1 MARGDPEH
9 GIQRYDV
16 PLREYRML
24 AATTEVDY
32 PYFPFRISIDF
43 VLVHNAAESQ
53 SKGKYREFFEK
64 AVQKEGLII
73 RHQQSGQT
81 HFTLIST
88 PFHRLSREAESTQMC
103 FPLKDCEVKPG
114 MPSCCVPLSK
124 IFVTDDTVRFINA
137 PFQRKH
143 GSLFVNYHDEKSF
156 FTPAQRGCLT
166 YQILTKIDISK
177 DLKNERLGDSQD
189 SEQEPSSSITSD
201 EQLRRKGLTWLLMRD
216 VYEEAFVLHAPSKE
230 EPYFKEMQNGSL
242 KTYNEFIS
250 EIEHD
255 PRKSLSN
262 AWERWYKF
270 QPLNKIRDYFGEQIA
285 YYFAWQGT
293 FITLLW
299 PAVIFGFIVF
309 IYGFIDSISS
319 SPLDW
324 NHCKVVNF
332 LGKTEN
338 VPCGMRNGVTLFF
351 SMLTQWFMSS
361 FDTKMNAFFAVF
373 MSIWGSV
380 FVQIWKRNNSVL
392 SYQWN
397 SDDFHAIEPDRPE
410 FRGSKMKE
418 DPITGE
424 DIWISP
430 AIFRYLKMI
439 GSFFFVSFS
448 MLLVIISL
456 MLVTLLKIWMVY
468 NFQCNKEYTF
478 NCWLS
483 AAFLP
488 SVLNTLSAMGLGA
501 VYSNLVAR
509 FNAWENHRTESEH
522 NNSLIVKI
530 FAFQMVNT
538 YTSLFYVAFVRP
550 ESHGLQP
557 NGLFGLGEE
566 FKDTCLDDT
575 CSSLLALQLLTH
587 TLIKPVPKFLKD
599 VVIPYFV
606 KLFRL
611 RMYTSRTEAK
621 RVEAEEDDQ
630 ANVLVREWLKP
641 SAGDFVLW
649 EMNEK
654 IIMFGTTMMFASLFP
669 LSPLLALIIGF
680 VDMRIDAHRLI
691 WFNRKPIPLIT
702 NGIGIWLPILTFLQ
716 YCAVFTNAFIVAF
729 TSGFC
734 STFFAD
740 GEYCTVQNRLIIVIV
755 FQNLVF
761 GLKYLLSS
769 VIPSVPAS
777 IKVALRKK
785 RYVTAHIMEKG
796 DVPHKTRIK
805 KRTRMVKLAWITSNH
820 KARRGKRKNDTPTP
834 PKMMMKRLLQD

>member
-1 MARGDPEH
+1 
-9 GIQRYDV
+9 
-16 PLREYRML
+16 ML

-43 VLVHNAAESQ
+43 VLVHNAGESH

-64 AVQKEGLII
+64 AVQKEGLVI

-88 PFHRLSREAESTQMC
+88 PFHRLSREAESSQMC
-103 FPLKDCEVKPG
+103 FPLKD
-114 MPSCCVPLSK
+114 
-124 IFVTDDTVRFINA
+124 
-137 PFQRKH
+137 
-143 GSLFVNYHDEKSF
+143 
-156 FTPAQRGCLT
+156 
-166 YQILTKIDISK
+166 ILTKIDISK
-177 DLKNERLGDSQD
+177 DLRHSQLGDSQD
-189 SEQEPSSSITSD
+189 VTNEPSTSSITSD

-242 KTYNEFIS
+242 KTYNEFIA
-250 EIEHD
+250 EIELD
-255 PRKSLSN
+255 PRKSLGN

-332 LGKTEN
+332 RGETEN
-338 VPCGMRNGVTLFF
+338 VACGMRNGLTLFY
-351 SMLTQWFMSS
+351 SMVTQWFMSS

-380 FVQIWKRNNSVL
+380 FVQVWKRNNSVL

-410 FRGSKMKE
+410 FRGTTMKE

-430 AIFRYLKMI
+430 ALFRYLKMF

-448 MLLVIISL
+448 MLIVILSL

-468 NFQCNKEYTF
+468 NFQCNEEYTF
-478 NCWLS
+478 HCWLS

-501 VYSNLVAR
+501 IYSNLVAR

-557 NGLFGLGEE
+557 NGLFGLGEA
-566 FKDTCLDDT
+566 FKDTCVDDT

-606 KLFRL
+606 KIFRL
-611 RMYTSRTEAK
+611 RMYTSRTEAA
-621 RVEAEEDDQ
+621 RVEAEENDQ

-680 VDMRIDAHRLI
+680 VDMRIDAHRLL

-785 RYVTAHIMEKG
+785 RYVVSHIMEKG

-805 KRTRMVKLAWITSNH
+805 KRTRIAKLAWITSNQ
-820 KARRGKRKNDTPTP
+820 RVQRGKKKTN
-834 PKMMMKRLLQD
+834 KKRLLAEE

>member
-1 MARGDPEH
+1 MREEETVK
-9 GIQRYDV
+9 QYDV

-43 VLVHNAAESQ
+43 VLVHNAAESR

-88 PFHRLSREAESTQMC
+88 PFHRLTREAEMSQMC
-103 FPLKDCEVKPG
+103 FPLKDCQVKPG
-114 MPSCCVPLSK
+114 LPSCCIPLSQ

-143 GSLFVNYHDEKSF
+143 GSLFLNYHDEKSF
-156 FTPAQRGCLT
+156 FTSSQRGYLT

-177 DLKNERLGDSQD
+177 DLKGERLGESQD
-189 SEQEPSSSITSD
+189 EPTDPSTSSITSD
-201 EQLRRKGLTWLLMRD
+201 EQLRRKGLSWLLMSD

-230 EPYFKEMQNGSL
+230 EPYFKAMQNGSV
-242 KTYNEFIS
+242 KAYNEFIS
-250 EIEHD
+250 EIELD
-255 PRKSLSN
+255 PRRSLSLN
-262 AWERWYKF
+262 WERWYKF

-293 FITLLW
+293 FLTLLW
-299 PAVIFGFIVF
+299 PAVIFGLVVF

-319 SPLDW
+319 APLDW

-332 LGKTEN
+332 IGQTEN
-338 VPCGMRNGVTLFF
+338 VACGMRNGVTLFF
-351 SMLTQWFMSS
+351 SMVTQWFMSS

-410 FRGSKMKE
+410 FRGSKVKE

-430 AIFRYLKMI
+430 ALARYIKMLA
-439 GSFFFVSFS
+439 SFVFVSFS
-448 MLLVIISL
+448 MLVVVISL

-468 NFQCNKEYTF
+468 NFQCTKEYTF
-478 NCWLS
+478 HCWLS

-488 SVLNTLSAMGLGA
+488 SILNTLSAMGLGA
-501 VYSNLVAR
+501 IYSNLVSR
-509 FNAWENHRTESEH
+509 LNSWENHRTESEH

-538 YTSLFYVAFVRP
+538 YTSLFYVAFIRP

-557 NGLFGLGEE
+557 NGLFGLGTE

-587 TLIKPVPKFLKD
+587 TLIKPFPKFFKD
-599 VVIPYFV
+599 VVLPYFV

-611 RMYTSRTEAK
+611 RMYTSRTEA
-621 RVEAEEDDQ
+621 RVEIEDDDQ

-654 IIMFGTTMMFASLFP
+654 IILFGTTMMFASLFP
-669 LSPLLALIIGF
+669 LAPLLALIIGF

-691 WFNRKPIPLIT
+691 WFNRKPIPIIT

-734 STFFAD
+734 STFLAD
-740 GEYCTVQNRLIIVIV
+740 GAYCTVQNRLIIVIV

-769 VIPSVPAS
+769 VIPSIPAS
-777 IKVALRKK
+777 IKLALRKK
-785 RYVTAHIMEKG
+785 RYVVAHIVEKG
-796 DVPHKTRIK
+796 DVPHRTRIK
-805 KRTRMVKLAWITSNH
+805 KRTRIAKLAWIASNQ
-820 KARRGKRKNDTPTP
+820 KMIKSNRKKEKSN
-834 PKMMMKRLLQD
+834 KKQLLAEVEEI

>member
-1 MARGDPEH
+1 
-9 GIQRYDV
+9 
-16 PLREYRML
+16 ML

-43 VLVHNAAESQ
+43 VLVHNAGESH

-64 AVQKEGLII
+64 AVQKEGLVI

-88 PFHRLSREAESTQMC
+88 PFHRLSREAESSQMC
-103 FPLKDCEVKPG
+103 FPLKDCQVKPG
-114 MPSCCVPLSK
+114 MPSCCIPLSQ

-137 PFQRKH
+137 PFQRKN

-156 FTPAQRGCLT
+156 FTPAQRGFLT

-177 DLKNERLGDSQD
+177 DLRHSQLGDSQD
-189 SEQEPSSSITSD
+189 VTNEPSTSSITSD

-242 KTYNEFIS
+242 KTYNEFIA
-250 EIEHD
+250 EIELD
-255 PRKSLSN
+255 PRKSLGN
-262 AWERWYKF
+262 AWER
-270 QPLNKIRDYFGEQIA
+270 
-285 YYFAWQGT
+285 
-293 FITLLW
+293 
-299 PAVIFGFIVF
+299 
-309 IYGFIDSISS
+309 ISS

-332 LGKTEN
+332 RGETEN
-338 VPCGMRNGVTLFF
+338 VACGMRNGLTLFY
-351 SMLTQWFMSS
+351 SMVTQWFMSS

-380 FVQIWKRNNSVL
+380 FVQVWKRNNSVL

-410 FRGSKMKE
+410 FRGTTMKE

-430 AIFRYLKMI
+430 ALFRYLKMF

-448 MLLVIISL
+448 MLIVILSL

-468 NFQCNKEYTF
+468 NFQCNEEYTF
-478 NCWLS
+478 HCWLS

-501 VYSNLVAR
+501 IYSNLVAR

-557 NGLFGLGEE
+557 NGLFGLGEA
-566 FKDTCLDDT
+566 FKDTCVDDT

-606 KLFRL
+606 KIFRL
-611 RMYTSRTEAK
+611 RMYTSRTEAA
-621 RVEAEEDDQ
+621 RVEAEENDQ

-680 VDMRIDAHRLI
+680 VDMRIDAHRLL

-785 RYVTAHIMEKG
+785 RYVVSHIMEKG

-805 KRTRMVKLAWITSNH
+805 KRTRIAKLAWITSNQ
-820 KARRGKRKNDTPTP
+820 RVQRGKKKTN
-834 PKMMMKRLLQD
+834 KKRLLAEE

>member
-1 MARGDPEH
+1 
-9 GIQRYDV
+9 
-16 PLREYRML
+16 ML

-43 VLVHNAAESQ
+43 VLVHNAAESH
-53 SKGKYREFFEK
+53 SKGKYRGYFEK

-88 PFHRLSREAESTQMC
+88 PFHRLSREAESSQMC
-103 FPLKDCEVKPG
+103 FPLKDCQVKPG
-114 MPSCCVPLSK
+114 MPSCCIPLSQ

-143 GSLFVNYHDEKSF
+143 GALFVNYHDEKAF
-156 FTPAQRGCLT
+156 FTPAQRGYLT

-177 DLKNERLGDSQD
+177 DLKYGMLGESQD
-189 SEQEPSSSITSD
+189 NEVPSTSSITSD

-250 EIEHD
+250 EIELD

-262 AWERWYKF
+262 AWERLYKF

-299 PAVIFGFIVF
+299 PAVIFGFVVF

-332 LGKTEN
+332 RGETEN
-338 VPCGMRNGVTLFF
+338 VACGMRNGVTLFF

-410 FRGSKMKE
+410 FRGTTMKE

-430 AIFRYLKMI
+430 ALFRYLKMF

-448 MLLVIISL
+448 MLLVILSL

-478 NCWLS
+478 HCWLS

-488 SVLNTLSAMGLGA
+488 SVLNTLSTMGLGA
-501 VYSNLVAR
+501 IYSNLVAR
-509 FNAWENHRTESEH
+509 FNTWENHRTESEH

-611 RMYTSRTEAK
+611 RMYTSRTEAT

-691 WFNRKPIPLIT
+691 WFNRKPIPMIT

-734 STFFAD
+734 STFFSD
-740 GEYCTVQNRLIIVIV
+740 NEYCTVQNRLIIVIV

-785 RYVTAHIMEKG
+785 RYVVAHIMEKG

-805 KRTRMVKLAWITSNH
+805 KRTRIAKLAWITSNQ
-820 KARRGKRKNDTPTP
+820 RVQRGKKKEKQQN
-834 PKMMMKRLLQD
+834 KKRLLAAAEE